1 MPSATSTTSNAGE
14 NEALS
19 SNEQP
24 APAATN
30 ETDKVEEKAAKEKVD
45 VTALQTA
52 LTDLEDILS
61 KLKEESKKDSYKE
74 LVTKTKKVVEDH
86 EVTQEKANQQLDLVE
101 KAIKE
106 VEKAIKQEA
115 EQAKEESNTPKK
127 RGRKGAETP
136 APKEAP
142 KALPTYTNGTDN
154 YKLADEMRNIVKY
167 LRKNGADAA
176 KIAAIKENYDKL
188 NEKLG
193 LADENGVLSEA
204 DFATATANLTSAR
217 NTIEAFLNK
226 QSSNG
231 QPAVPGTERSGEPG
245 LNRQVREAGKSFAD
259 SNEYYYEDGSTSSSS
274 HYSKYTYLHHSMRLV
289 GVADWNDQKVSDA
302 RKYFYANVTP
312 TQDGFLWE
320 VTVNSGHF
328 DNYLTS
334 SLWITTPDTQKV
346 VANSIKVTKFG
357 RDGQRLDTYDGAAS
371 TIEEQLRRAGMGRV
385 TLGKV
390 SETNVRRG
398 GAGAAAYRTNNL
410 EDLARESFDKS
421 GGGERVGE
429 IGFYRRWRE
438 SGSQQNR
445 ANEKFNMINGSNSD
459 LHYFELPENRDGSS
473 FVISF
478 KTKGDNNPQKLVY
491 SGGLKAIR
499 MNGAEQRRT
508 LVNQMYAQTPTER
521 DYTDQYPIH
530 VVGNGTFFVKQGKY
544 YNTAYGRVDSKTDDV
559 LFGNVLQGR
568 KYDYSP
574 FRADGILGND
584 ASGRLVSPFDLNQY
598 TAPPGVNTPSSNYSA
613 NAAGQ
618 TWEYYDA
625 DGKKLSARDI
635 GEHGADKPGLVEY
648 LLKRTFTKDGSQD
661 NYKIRFVVKPKQPTL
676 VGDLGFVG
684 EKTSG
689 LRAENGTKDI
699 PVTLYRK
706 VDGVEKP
713 IEVKTVKADA
723 NGVANFGEVNT
734 EEGTYYVQTSMTTDQ
749 YVDYS
754 GNTHNKVES
763 DKSARQITAIVPPK
777 VKVQNTEL
785 SATTAKENAPVLYE
799 VIQGQRFNPHVEA
812 WDDKGNLN
820 KFTIT
825 NLPQGVTANSNFRAT
840 NNATKQNTTD
850 AIFSGN
856 VPELQ
861 TVGEHIATVTV
872 ADESNKEKQYYFK
885 YRVIEKDR
893 IAPTVKIVDKTKNNT
908 ETTLTDNVSNAPT
921 IDVYRGA
928 NIELPLKYYD
938 NDAAGK
944 VNIQHVSGIPR
955 GVWFN
960 QNASANSNA
969 IIKESGKTENA
980 QGSYTVRGRVDVNA
994 PLGITTV
1001 TLKVSDAA
1009 DGDVNQGNKKEVK
1022 FRVRV
1027 LDLDFEQGVSEQT
1040 GAAKISREVE
1050 LNRPVGD
1057 PNNYLTVND
1066 GSQRN
1071 DRLFPSGMTFRF
1083 ISGTEYKTDLT
1094 YTDPGK
1100 YTVKAAA
1107 FYPTTYVPTNGES
1120 VVAANATAT
1129 GDNISEIR
1137 GRAYVARDIEFQVKP
1152 TAPTVTPQENG
1163 DVVVAHTNQRN
1174 VKTLSFTYTNG
1185 SGAQQTV
1192 TATKNGNSWTL
1203 DNPSI
1208 DGVTI
1213 DASTGAVTIKDRAV
1227 GDASQVT
1234 AKVATSDSVNSNDTT
1249 ATAKTGERI
1258 APTFEFNSKYTEV
1271 VNGQRVVYVTPTENL
1286 SNGSITLGTVK
1297 DNSGKL
1303 LETVLFHGNGSSYN
1317 LEYGLTYND
1326 KPRTTNGDFNA
1337 PHDIVIKGTVP
1348 KINPNTSRIWENN
1361 ASLVTRYVSAMDA
1374 AENQLKNQSD
1384 QNSNPLRVQFKIL
1397 TQAAKYNP
1405 QVATQAINKDIT
1417 ANGARLSADEF
1428 NAIKPNI
1435 RFTANKGDVKVAY
1448 NTTDMNITMNENGAV
1463 KRNSNGTYYVGA
1475 TVTYPDGTSETI
1487 QIPVEK
1493 SDKIPPTVKM
1503 NGKELTENAADNHFI
1518 IYKGANFNPTFEVN
1532 DNSGVTTYLKADG
1545 IPNGVWFN
1553 KQGERDLPKT
1563 ENMRNGTQYQ
1573 LTTNN
1578 TVDSIAPLGDHEARV
1593 TVKDALN
1600 NEKTYK
1606 FKYTIVDVDVKDS
1619 PKNVRL
1625 NSQLGDPHHFL
1636 TTTAANRVNADDKYF
1651 PGGMQFKWIK
1661 NNQEVAQTTTLPKAG
1676 NITDYKVVAEFANG
1690 ATSYV
1695 KNIDGKDVTIYTPD
1709 KVGKPVTLIVTED
1722 SPPTVKM
1729 TNPSNNQTTELSGDD
1744 SNSPIVTIYRNGQ
1757 LNIPLSFYDNEAT
1770 GRVNLQYVEGLPK
1783 GVTFGGTNNTVSVTG
1798 AVANSNGRHTISG
1811 RVAADATLGM
1821 STVTMKVSDG
1831 ANGVDSGNQGEVKF
1845 RIRVLDVDFEEA
1857 RSPEPNQSSIT
1868 VEANVGVN
1876 VPDPNHYLTVNDG
1889 TNRTDQGNFPSGMT
1903 FRYVSSDGSSTT
1915 RTLQYNAPGQY
1926 TVKARAY
1933 FPENYAGTNG
1943 IGEVVSGQTGD
1954 NTEINGRRY
1963 IEKTIVFRVKP
1974 TTPVVAP
1981 QDNGDVVITQPNETN
1996 VNRLSVT
2003 YTRQDNPEEVTYTAA
2018 KNGDTWSFG
2027 SNVPITIDSTT
2038 GTVKIKD
2045 RLVQDGST
2053 VKVKAITNDG
2063 ILSDEA
2069 TGDAKPGDAIYP
2081 TIDFQ
2086 NTETDADGNRVVYI
2100 TPTEAT
2106 NLDVVTIND
2115 NSNKLLE
2122 AVFFDQGAT
2131 LTDLGNYGLTYNKV
2145 IRNGD
2150 TITNAPLTFTV
2161 RGTLN
2166 KIKSGSTLWGDDEVI
2181 TTRYASAM
2189 DAAENNIRDK
2199 SGSRDNVASNPYRV
2213 VFKTLTQATK
2223 YTPTVSKSKIE
2234 RDITQA
2240 NTTITATEFNK
2251 IKDTLTFSSTRG
2263 EVKVNKN
2270 TSGLQL
2276 AMKNSTVQT
2285 KQDGT
2290 LYITA
2295 TVTYPDGSRE
2305 DIEVPLDTTNANKAK
2320 PTLTIPEVS
2329 VKAAKS
2335 KGEQGSVPATEYNR
2349 VLNNVTVPQAQPQPT
2364 AKEVKNNGRISMVDG
2379 KNVVTVGL
2387 TFSDNTKKDV
2397 TVPVLEV
2404 KPVDITTTFN
2414 ELDNTVTVKPNT
2426 TVENG
2431 DKLHVTIRGVGM
2443 QLTKTD
2449 TGYTNS
2455 RNDRDITV
2463 NSDGSITISLLG
2475 NETFQAGDRV
2485 VTRHESN
2492 KNGKVDSYETEA
2504 FAGLK
2509 PVEKVPAINLTNLT
2523 PKEIEDVKAAVKKA
2537 NPSVNVDELQVAP
2550 NGDVTYTHRGEG
2562 VGENDPAQTF
2572 TLRDNV
2578 RERNDAEKID
2588 PNVTPLTRHDQA
2600 PKHTE
2605 AQVTGAVTGEKITGK
2620 RVVGEIPDGTGEA
2633 TVEVTYEDGSK
2644 ENVKVQITVT
2654 PSDAT
2659 TVTPTVTPVVRD
2671 DQHKPNNDDVTAAV
2685 TLPEGTTGKSITN
2698 KEVVGNVPTE
2708 VGGPTNVVVKVTYG
2722 DGSTENVD
2730 VPVLVVGLPSKTP
2743 AKDKAHLTPEEKKQV
2758 EDKVKAKNPG
2768 KKVTVGDDGTATV
2781 TDPTTGIS
2789 HKIPGTD
2796 LVNQDFEPV
2805 KPTEKVPVKDK
2816 AHLTPEEKKQVQD
2829 KVKDKNPGKEVT
2841 VGDDGTATVTDPT
2854 TGTSHKIPGT
2864 DLVNQ
2869 DFEPVKP
2876 TEKVPVKDKAHLTP
2890 EEKKQVA
2897 DKVKAKNPGK
2907 EVTVGDDG
2915 TATVTDPT
2923 TGITHTIPGSDLVNQ
2938 DFEPVIPADKIPVK
2952 DPANLTQEEQDKVK
2966 ESVEKANPGKKVT
2979 VDKTGKVTIT
2989 DPNTNISH
2997 EIPGE
3002 KLITLD
3008 PPVVVIPEYTEPI
3021 GTTGVDGNGNLLAP
3035 PIVNLPELIIT
3046 KWTDEAGKELKA
3058 ADAKAPKVLG
3068 EANEALEAG
3077 EIAGYEFVRT
3087 ETKDD
3092 VVTHIFRK
3100 VTPIK
3105 LEGNANNQSTSTA
3118 KVEKSTKRLANT
3130 GEAETNTGLAGL
3142 GLAALGSLLA
3152 VAKRRKK
3159 DEE

>member
-1 MPSATSTTSNAGE
+1 MRYDYKNGEKLTRFSIRKYHFGAASVAVASLIFFGGGMSAKAENVSVSHDTQNNGNATNGDKNAGGDSGKQATAD
-14 NEALS
+14 NKPITVDVPAVAL
-19 SNEQP
+19 P
-24 APAATN
+24 T
-30 ETDKVEEKAAKEKVD
+30 EKVD
-45 VTALQTA
+45 KTKLNTLTVSLKTTVMTTGEEKISSILEELKKVIADADKLLNNDNATAEEVNKQIDE
-52 LTDLEDILS
+52 LTKAKKKLEDTVA
-61 KLKEESKKDSYKE
+61 EADKK
-74 LVTKTKKVVEDH
+74 
-86 EVTQEKANQQLDLVE
+86 A
-101 KAIKE
+101 
-106 VEKAIKQEA
+106 A
-115 EQAKEESNTPKK
+115 EQKKAEEAKKAQESATDRSATTEASNREVSVESPTPKK
-127 RGRKGAETP
+127 RGKKGRTTEVQPADSESATPKVEAATSNKET
-136 APKEAP
+136 AP

-154 YKLADEMRNIVKY
+154 YKLADEMRNIVTY
-167 LRKNGADAA
+167 LRKNGADET
-176 KIAAIKENYDKL
+176 KVAAIKANYDKL

-204 DFATATANLTSAR
+204 DFATATANLKAAR
-217 NTIEAFLNK
+217 DTIESFLDSK
-226 QSSNG
+226 SS
-231 QPAVPGTERSGEPG
+231 VPGTERSGEPG
-245 LNRQVREAGKSFAD
+245 LNRQSREAGKSFAD

-289 GVADWNDQKVSDA
+289 GIADWNDQKISDA

-320 VTVNSGHF
+320 ITVNSGHF

-334 SLWITTPDTQKV
+334 SLWITTPDTQQV

-371 TIEEQLRRAGMGRV
+371 TIEEQLRRAGLGRV

-421 GGGERVGE
+421 GGGEGVGE

-438 SGSQQNR
+438 FGSQQNR
-445 ANEKFNMINGSNSD
+445 ANEKFNMINGSNSN

-478 KTKGDNNPQKLVY
+478 KTRGNNNPQKLVY

-499 MNGAEQRRT
+499 MSGAEQRRT

-530 VVGNGTFFVKQGKY
+530 VVGNGTFFVKQGTY
-544 YNTAYGRVDSKTDDV
+544 YHTGYDKGTHIT
-559 LFGNVLQGR
+559 GNVWGGHE
-568 KYDYSP
+568 YDYSP
-574 FRADGILGND
+574 FRADGILGT
-584 ASGRLVSPFDLNQY
+584 ASPGVRANNFDLNQY
-598 TAPPGVNTPSSNYSA
+598 TAPPGVNTPSANYNA

-661 NYKIRFVVKPKQPTL
+661 NYKIRFVVKPKQPTF

-699 PVTLYRK
+699 PITLYRK

-723 NGVANFGEVNT
+723 NGVANFGEVT
-734 EEGTYYVQTSMTTDQ
+734 IEEGTYYVQTSMTTDQ
-749 YVDYS
+749 YVDYN

-763 DKSARQITAIVPPK
+763 DKSARQLTAIVPPK

-820 KFTIT
+820 KFTIA
-825 NLPQGVTANSNFRAT
+825 NLPQGVTANPNFRAT

-850 AIFSGN
+850 AVFSGN

-938 NDAAGK
+938 NDRAGK
-944 VNIQHVSGIPR
+944 VNIQYVSGLPS
-955 GVWFN
+955 GVSFN
-960 QNASANSNA
+960 QNASVT
-969 IIKESGKTENA
+969 IKESDKTENA
-980 QGSYTVRGRVDVNA
+980 QGGYTVRGHVDANA
-994 PLGITTV
+994 SLGITTV

-1009 DGDVNQGNKKEVK
+1009 NGDVNQGNKKEVK

-1027 LDLDFEQGVSEQT
+1027 LDLDFEQGVSEQA

-1050 LNRPVGD
+1050 LDRPVGD

-1083 ISGTEYKTDLT
+1083 IRGTEYKTDLT

-1137 GRAYVARDIEFQVKP
+1137 GRAYVAREIEFQVKP

-1213 DASTGAVTIKDRAV
+1213 DANTGAVTIKDRAV

-1348 KINPNTSRIWENN
+1348 KINPNTRSIWENN
-1361 ASLVTRYVSAMDA
+1361 TSLVTRYVSAMDA

-1518 IYKGANFNPTFEVN
+1518 IYRGANFNPTFEVN

-1553 KQGERDLPKT
+1553 RQGERDFPKT
-1563 ENMRNGTQYQ
+1563 ENMPNGTRYQ
-1573 LTTNN
+1573 LSTNN
-1578 TVDSIAPLGDHEARV
+1578 TVDSDATLGEREARV

-1695 KNIDGKDVTIYTPD
+1695 KNIDGKDVTIYTPA

-1757 LNIPLSFYDNEAT
+1757 LDIPLSFYDNEAT

-1783 GVTFGGTNNTVSVTG
+1783 GVTFGRTNNTVSVTG

-1857 RSPEPNQSSIT
+1857 KSPEPNQSSIT

-2003 YTRQDNPEEVTYTAA
+2003 YTRQDNSEEVTYTAA

-2086 NTETDADGNRVVYI
+2086 NTETDAD
-2100 TPTEAT
+2100 
-2106 NLDVVTIND
+2106 
-2115 NSNKLLE
+2115 S
-2122 AVFFDQGAT
+2122 
-2131 LTDLGNYGLTYNKV
+2131 
-2145 IRNGD
+2145 
-2150 TITNAPLTFTV
+2150 
-2161 RGTLN
+2161 
-2166 KIKSGSTLWGDDEVI
+2166 
-2181 TTRYASAM
+2181 
-2189 DAAENNIRDK
+2189 
-2199 SGSRDNVASNPYRV
+2199 
-2213 VFKTLTQATK
+2213 
-2223 YTPTVSKSKIE
+2223 
-2234 RDITQA
+2234 
-2240 NTTITATEFNK
+2240 
-2251 IKDTLTFSSTRG
+2251 
-2263 EVKVNKN
+2263 
-2270 TSGLQL
+2270 
-2276 AMKNSTVQT
+2276 
-2285 KQDGT
+2285 
-2290 LYITA
+2290 
-2295 TVTYPDGSRE
+2295 
-2305 DIEVPLDTTNANKAK
+2305 
-2320 PTLTIPEVS
+2320 
-2329 VKAAKS
+2329 
-2335 KGEQGSVPATEYNR
+2335 
-2349 VLNNVTVPQAQPQPT
+2349 
-2364 AKEVKNNGRISMVDG
+2364 
-2379 KNVVTVGL
+2379 
-2387 TFSDNTKKDV
+2387 NTK
-2397 TVPVLEV
+2397 
-2404 KPVDITTTFN
+2404 
-2414 ELDNTVTVKPNT
+2414 
-2426 TVENG
+2426 
-2431 DKLHVTIRGVGM
+2431 
-2443 QLTKTD
+2443 
-2449 TGYTNS
+2449 
-2455 RNDRDITV
+2455 
-2463 NSDGSITISLLG
+2463 
-2475 NETFQAGDRV
+2475 
-2485 VTRHESN
+2485 
-2492 KNGKVDSYETEA
+2492 
-2504 FAGLK
+2504 
-2509 PVEKVPAINLTNLT
+2509 
-2523 PKEIEDVKAAVKKA
+2523 
-2537 NPSVNVDELQVAP
+2537 
-2550 NGDVTYTHRGEG
+2550 
-2562 VGENDPAQTF
+2562 
-2572 TLRDNV
+2572 
-2578 RERNDAEKID
+2578 
-2588 PNVTPLTRHDQA
+2588 
-2600 PKHTE
+2600 
-2605 AQVTGAVTGEKITGK
+2605 
-2620 RVVGEIPDGTGEA
+2620 
-2633 TVEVTYEDGSK
+2633 
-2644 ENVKVQITVT
+2644 
-2654 PSDAT
+2654 
-2659 TVTPTVTPVVRD
+2659 
-2671 DQHKPNNDDVTAAV
+2671 
-2685 TLPEGTTGKSITN
+2685 
-2698 KEVVGNVPTE
+2698 
-2708 VGGPTNVVVKVTYG
+2708 
-2722 DGSTENVD
+2722 
-2730 VPVLVVGLPSKTP
+2730 
-2743 AKDKAHLTPEEKKQV
+2743 
-2758 EDKVKAKNPG
+2758 
-2768 KKVTVGDDGTATV
+2768 
-2781 TDPTTGIS
+2781 
-2789 HKIPGTD
+2789 
-2796 LVNQDFEPV
+2796 
-2805 KPTEKVPVKDK
+2805 
-2816 AHLTPEEKKQVQD
+2816 
-2829 KVKDKNPGKEVT
+2829 
-2841 VGDDGTATVTDPT
+2841 
-2854 TGTSHKIPGT
+2854 
-2864 DLVNQ
+2864 
-2869 DFEPVKP
+2869 
-2876 TEKVPVKDKAHLTP
+2876 
-2890 EEKKQVA
+2890 
-2897 DKVKAKNPGK
+2897 
-2907 EVTVGDDG
+2907 
-2915 TATVTDPT
+2915 
-2923 TGITHTIPGSDLVNQ
+2923 
-2938 DFEPVIPADKIPVK
+2938 
-2952 DPANLTQEEQDKVK
+2952 
-2966 ESVEKANPGKKVT
+2966 
-2979 VDKTGKVTIT
+2979 
-2989 DPNTNISH
+2989 
-2997 EIPGE
+2997 
-3002 KLITLD
+3002 
-3008 PPVVVIPEYTEPI
+3008 
-3021 GTTGVDGNGNLLAP
+3021 
-3035 PIVNLPELIIT
+3035 
-3046 KWTDEAGKELKA
+3046 
-3058 ADAKAPKVLG
+3058 
-3068 EANEALEAG
+3068 
-3077 EIAGYEFVRT
+3077 
-3087 ETKDD
+3087 
-3092 VVTHIFRK
+3092 
-3100 VTPIK
+3100 
-3105 LEGNANNQSTSTA
+3105 
-3118 KVEKSTKRLANT
+3118 
-3130 GEAETNTGLAGL
+3130 
-3142 GLAALGSLLA
+3142 
-3152 VAKRRKK
+3152 
-3159 DEE
+3159 

>member
-1 MPSATSTTSNAGE
+1 MRFKFNKNKSQPEKITKYSIRKFHFGAASVAVASLLFFGNGSVQAADNVVSQATENQTVTGSASNSSGGGGNSSGDRGSAGKSDASATTAAAQVTPTPTATTVAQPTTPAGTEKTTEAPKTEVPSATSTTSNAGE

-30 ETDKVEEKAAKEKVD
+30 ETDKVEEKVAKEKVD

-52 LTDLEDILS
+52 LTDLEDKLS

-86 EVTQEKANQQLDLVE
+86 EVTKETADKQLELV
-101 KAIKE
+101 KTAIEE
-106 VEKAIKQEA
+106 VEEA
-115 EQAKEESNTPKK
+115 NKKESEHVKEESNTPKK
-127 RGRKGAETP
+127 RGRKGAENP

-154 YKLADEMRNIVKY
+154 YKLADEMRNIVTY

-193 LADENGVLSEA
+193 LTDENAVLSEA
-204 DFATATANLTSAR
+204 DFATALANLTSAR

-231 QPAVPGTERSGEPG
+231 QPAVPGTERSVGDG

-289 GVADWNDQKVSDA
+289 GIADWNDQKVSDA

-421 GGGERVGE
+421 GGGEGVGE

-445 ANEKFNMINGSNSD
+445 ANEKFNMINGSNSN

-499 MNGAEQRRT
+499 MSGAEQRRT

-530 VVGNGTFFVKQGKY
+530 VVGNGTFFVNQGKY

-812 WDDKGNLN
+812 WDNKGNLN
-820 KFTIT
+820 KFTIA
-825 NLPQGVTANSNFRAT
+825 NLPQGVTANPNFRAT

-850 AIFSGN
+850 AVFTGN

-893 IAPTVKIVDKTKNNT
+893 IAPTVKIVDKTRNNA
-908 ETTLTDNVSNAPT
+908 ETALTDNVSNAPT

-980 QGSYTVRGRVDVNA
+980 QGSYTVRGRVDANA

-1083 ISGTEYKTDLT
+1083 IRGTEYKTDLT

-1695 KNIDGKDVTIYTPD
+1695 KNIDGKDVTIYTPA

-1757 LNIPLSFYDNEAT
+1757 LDIPLSFYDNEAT

-2003 YTRQDNPEEVTYTAA
+2003 YTRQDNSEEVTYTAA

-2027 SNVPITIDSTT
+2027 GGTPITIDGTT

-2053 VKVKAITNDG
+2053 VKVKAITGDG
-2063 ILSDEA
+2063 ILSDEG

-2081 TIDFQ
+2081 TVDFQ

-2100 TPTEAT
+2100 TPTETT
-2106 NLDVVTIND
+2106 NLDVATIND

-2166 KIKSGSTLWGDDEVI
+2166 KIKSGSTLWTDDEVI

-2431 DKLHVTIRGVGM
+2431 DKLHVTICGVGM

-2537 NPSVNVDELQVAP
+2537 NPSVNVDELQVAA

-2588 PNVTPLTRHDQA
+2588 PTVTPLTRHDQA

-2605 AQVTGAVTGEKITGK
+2605 AQVTGAVTGDKITGK

-2659 TVTPTVTPVVRD
+2659 TVTPTVTPLTRH
-2671 DQHKPNNDDVTAAV
+2671 DQAPKHTEAQVTGAV
-2685 TLPEGTTGKSITN
+2685 TGDKITGKR
-2698 KEVVGNVPTE
+2698 VVGEIPDGTGEATVE
-2708 VGGPTNVVVKVTYG
+2708 VTYEDGSKENVKVQIT
-2722 DGSTENVD
+2722 
-2730 VPVLVVGLPSKTP
+2730 VVGLPKT
-2743 AKDKAHLTPEEKKQV
+2743 
-2758 EDKVKAKNPG
+2758 
-2768 KKVTVGDDGTATV
+2768 
-2781 TDPTTGIS
+2781 
-2789 HKIPGTD
+2789 
-2796 LVNQDFEPV
+2796 
-2805 KPTEKVPVKDK
+2805 KVPV
-2816 AHLTPEEKKQVQD
+2816 ESF
-2829 KVKDKNPGKEVT
+2829 G
-2841 VGDDGTATVTDPT
+2841 
-2854 TGTSHKIPGT
+2854 
-2864 DLVNQ
+2864 
-2869 DFEPVKP
+2869 
-2876 TEKVPVKDKAHLTP
+2876 
-2890 EEKKQVA
+2890 
-2897 DKVKAKNPGK
+2897 
-2907 EVTVGDDG
+2907 
-2915 TATVTDPT
+2915 
-2923 TGITHTIPGSDLVNQ
+2923 
-2938 DFEPVIPADKIPVK
+2938 
-2952 DPANLTQEEQDKVK
+2952 NLTKEEQDKVK
-2966 ESVEKANPGKKVT
+2966 ESEVVTPDEQPAETDNTTTKPKASQN
-2979 VDKTGKVTIT
+2979 IL
-2989 DPNTNISH
+2989 PNT
-2997 EIPGE
+2997 
-3002 KLITLD
+3002 
-3008 PPVVVIPEYTEPI
+3008 
-3021 GTTGVDGNGNLLAP
+3021 GTADGLG
-3035 PIVNLPELIIT
+3035 IFS
-3046 KWTDEAGKELKA
+3046 A
-3058 ADAKAPKVLG
+3058 AAAS
-3068 EANEALEAG
+3068 
-3077 EIAGYEFVRT
+3077 I
-3087 ETKDD
+3087 
-3092 VVTHIFRK
+3092 
-3100 VTPIK
+3100 
-3105 LEGNANNQSTSTA
+3105 
-3118 KVEKSTKRLANT
+3118 
-3130 GEAETNTGLAGL
+3130 LAGL
-3142 GLAALGSLLA
+3142 GLIIP
-3152 VAKRRKK
+3152 VKK
-3159 DEE
+3159 EDEEEEETQNN

>member
-1 MPSATSTTSNAGE
+1 MRFKFNKNKSQPEKITKYSIRKFHFGAASVAVASLLFFGNGSVQAADNVVSQATENQTVTGSGSNSSGGGGNSSGDRGSAGKSDASATTAAAQVTPTPTATTVAQPTTPAGTEKTTEAPKTEVPSATSTTSNAGE

-52 LTDLEDILS
+52 LTDLEDKLS

-86 EVTQEKANQQLDLVE
+86 EVTKEIADKQLELV
-101 KAIKE
+101 KTAIEE

-142 KALPTYTNGTDN
+142 KALPTYINGTDN
-154 YKLADEMRNIVKY
+154 YKLADEMRNIVTY

-812 WDDKGNLN
+812 WDNKGNLN
-820 KFTIT
+820 KFTIA
-825 NLPQGVTANSNFRAT
+825 NLPQGVTANPNFRAT

-850 AIFSGN
+850 AVFTGN

-893 IAPTVKIVDKTKNNT
+893 IAPTVKIVDKTRNNA
-908 ETTLTDNVSNAPT
+908 ETALTDNVSNAPT

-980 QGSYTVRGRVDVNA
+980 QGSYTVRGRVDANA

-1083 ISGTEYKTDLT
+1083 IRGTEYKTDLT

-1553 KQGERDLPKT
+1553 KQGNADSPKT
-1563 ENMRNGTQYQ
+1563 GNMANETQYQ

-1695 KNIDGKDVTIYTPD
+1695 KNIDGKDVTIYTPA

-1757 LNIPLSFYDNEAT
+1757 LDIPLSFYDNEAT

-1857 RSPEPNQSSIT
+1857 KSPEPNQSSIT

-1943 IGEVVSGQTGD
+1943 VSEVVSGQTGD

-1981 QDNGDVVITQPNETN
+1981 QDNGDVVITQLNETN

-2003 YTRQDNPEEVTYTAA
+2003 YTTQGDNPQEVTYTAA

-2027 SNVPITIDSTT
+2027 GGTPITIDGTT

-2053 VKVKAITNDG
+2053 VKVKAITGDG
-2063 ILSDEA
+2063 ILSDEG

-2081 TIDFQ
+2081 TVDFQ

-2100 TPTEAT
+2100 TPTETT
-2106 NLDVVTIND
+2106 NLDVATIND

-2166 KIKSGSTLWGDDEVI
+2166 KIKSGSTLWTDDEVI

-2276 AMKNSTVQT
+2276 EMKNSTVQT

-2329 VKAAKS
+2329 VKAAKT

-2364 AKEVKNNGRISMVDG
+2364 AKEVKNNGRISVVDG

-2537 NPSVNVDELQVAP
+2537 NPSVNVDELQVAA
-2550 NGDVTYTHRGEG
+2550 NGDVTYTHRGED

-2605 AQVTGAVTGEKITGK
+2605 AQVTGAVTGDKITGK

-2659 TVTPTVTPVVRD
+2659 TVTPTVTPLTRH
-2671 DQHKPNNDDVTAAV
+2671 DQAPKHTEAQVTGAV
-2685 TLPEGTTGKSITN
+2685 TGDKITGKR
-2698 KEVVGNVPTE
+2698 VVGEIPDGTGEATVE
-2708 VGGPTNVVVKVTYG
+2708 VTYEDGSKENVKVQIT
-2722 DGSTENVD
+2722 
-2730 VPVLVVGLPSKTP
+2730 VVGLPKT
-2743 AKDKAHLTPEEKKQV
+2743 
-2758 EDKVKAKNPG
+2758 
-2768 KKVTVGDDGTATV
+2768 
-2781 TDPTTGIS
+2781 
-2789 HKIPGTD
+2789 
-2796 LVNQDFEPV
+2796 
-2805 KPTEKVPVKDK
+2805 KVPV
-2816 AHLTPEEKKQVQD
+2816 ESF
-2829 KVKDKNPGKEVT
+2829 G
-2841 VGDDGTATVTDPT
+2841 
-2854 TGTSHKIPGT
+2854 
-2864 DLVNQ
+2864 
-2869 DFEPVKP
+2869 
-2876 TEKVPVKDKAHLTP
+2876 
-2890 EEKKQVA
+2890 
-2897 DKVKAKNPGK
+2897 
-2907 EVTVGDDG
+2907 
-2915 TATVTDPT
+2915 
-2923 TGITHTIPGSDLVNQ
+2923 
-2938 DFEPVIPADKIPVK
+2938 
-2952 DPANLTQEEQDKVK
+2952 NLTKEEQDKVK
-2966 ESVEKANPGKKVT
+2966 ESEVVTPDEQPAETDNTTTKPKASQN
-2979 VDKTGKVTIT
+2979 IL
-2989 DPNTNISH
+2989 PNT
-2997 EIPGE
+2997 
-3002 KLITLD
+3002 
-3008 PPVVVIPEYTEPI
+3008 
-3021 GTTGVDGNGNLLAP
+3021 GTADGLG
-3035 PIVNLPELIIT
+3035 IFS
-3046 KWTDEAGKELKA
+3046 A
-3058 ADAKAPKVLG
+3058 AAAS
-3068 EANEALEAG
+3068 
-3077 EIAGYEFVRT
+3077 I
-3087 ETKDD
+3087 
-3092 VVTHIFRK
+3092 
-3100 VTPIK
+3100 
-3105 LEGNANNQSTSTA
+3105 
-3118 KVEKSTKRLANT
+3118 
-3130 GEAETNTGLAGL
+3130 LAGL
-3142 GLAALGSLLA
+3142 GLIIP
-3152 VAKRRKK
+3152 VKK
-3159 DEE
+3159 EDEEEEETQNN